1 MTHKVDEYNQLIG
14 SKKEEIDHL
23 LVEKKEIN
31 NLLNDYHDIIQT
43 SIRFNQHL
51 AERYYESHM
60 LMNIEQ
66 NNDMFYSG
74 QHQTMDAIYEKQ
86 QAIDKDIRH
95 LNENIEDIERRR
107 NIALQIEEKGGQ
119 HNEY

>member
-1 MTHKVDEYNQLIG
+1 
-14 SKKEEIDHL
+14 
-23 LVEKKEIN
+23 
-31 NLLNDYHDIIQT
+31 IQT
-43 SIRFNQHL
+43 SMRFNQHL
-51 AERYYESHM
+51 VERYYESHM

-66 NNDMFYSG
+66 NNDMFHSG
-74 QHQTMDAIYEKQ
+74 QHQTMDALYEQQ

-107 NIALQIEEKGGQ
+107 NITLQIEEKGGQ